1 MRLALCTFILPILS
15 SSFVFVHAA
24 FPTSLLYQSPTG
36 LFLENI
42 AVRASS
48 QLLLTSGVSPTLHSL
63 DPRARTTPNLNLTL
77 QEVYTFPNATA
88 LTGIAEYAP
97 DVFAVVACILDGRT
111 EERGSVVVW
120 RVDFTHPTL
129 PTPQLANS
137 TDANGLSAVPV
148 PGLPDVVL
156 VADSA
161 AGAVYAVN
169 MRTGDVSLAIQA
181 PLLGGSATESLGIN
195 GLHVH
200 DGFLYA
206 TNSGR
211 GTFVRAPIAILHDHL
226 HNSSVTITR
235 NAAFEVIGV
244 LPPDAPA
251 NSAFDDFAFD
261 ERGRAWVTVHPGAL
275 SLFTPQKNGSWVQEN
290 AAGDPEGSY
299 AVFVEPTSAAFG
311 RGGLGMEKTLYV
323 VTEGGQICWSGLRCV
338 FRRRREDVSG
348 PSCASFV
355 VHRFLAV

>member
-1 MRLALCTFILPILS
+1 MRLVLRVCTFTFTILS
-15 SSFVFVHAA
+15 SSWPSFVNARA
-24 FPTSLLYQSPTG
+24 TFPTSLLYQSPTG

-48 QLLLTSGVSPTLHSL
+48 QLLLTSGVSPTLHTL
-63 DPRARTTPNLNLTL
+63 DPRTVTPNATL
-77 QEVYTFPNATA
+77 EEVYTFPNATG

-111 EERGSVVVW
+111 EERGSVIVW
-120 RVDFTHPTL
+120 RVDFTHGHHPTSTL
-129 PTPQLANS
+129 PVTVDPIARILNS

-161 AGAVYAVN
+161 AGAVYAVD
-169 MRTGDVSLAIQA
+169 MRTGRVSVAIQA

-211 GTFVRAPIAILHDHL
+211 GTFVRAPLAIHL
-226 HNSSVTITR
+226 HNSSITITR

-244 LPPDAPA
+244 LPPDAPP

-261 ERGRAWVTVHPGAL
+261 DKGRAWVSVHPGAL
-275 SLFTPQKNGSWVQEN
+275 SLFTPHTHENGTQSWVQEN

-299 AVFVEPTSAAFG
+299 AVFVEPTAAAFG
-311 RGGLGMEKTLYV
+311 RGDGLGMEEEKTKLYV
-323 VTEGGQICWSGLRCV
+323 VTEGKAV
-338 FRRRREDVSG
+338 ARE
-348 PSCASFV
+348 
-355 VHRFLAV
+355 

>member
-1 MRLALCTFILPILS
+1 MRLAFCTFTFTILS
-15 SSFVFVHAA
+15 TSSFIHGVLVKAA

-48 QLLLTSGVSPTLHSL
+48 QLLLTSGVSPTLHTL
-63 DPRARTTPNLNLTL
+63 DPHTPNATL
-77 QEVYTFPNATA
+77 EEVYTFPNATA

-129 PTPQLANS
+129 PVTVKPIARIPNS

-211 GTFVRAPIAILHDHL
+211 GTFLRAPIASIHDHL
-226 HNSSVTITR
+226 HNFSVTLATK
-235 NAAFEVIGV
+235 AAFEVIGV
-244 LPPDAPA
+244 LPPDAPP

-261 ERGRAWVTVHPGAL
+261 EKGRAWVTVHPGAL
-275 SLFTPQKNGSWVQEN
+275 ALFTPQKNGSWPWVQEN

-311 RGGLGMEKTLYV
+311 RGFGMEETLYV
-323 VTEGGQICWSGLRCV
+323 VTEGGQIQGKGC
-338 FRRRREDVSG
+338 
-348 PSCASFV
+348 
-355 VHRFLAV
+355 

>member
-1 MRLALCTFILPILS
+1 MRLVLRVCTLAFTILSTS
-15 SSFVFVHAA
+15 SSFIHGVLVNAT
-24 FPTSLLYQSPTG
+24 FPTSLLYQSRTG

-48 QLLLTSGVSPTLHSL
+48 QLLLTSGVSPTLHTL
-63 DPRARTTPNLNLTL
+63 DPRIGTTPNLNLTL

-120 RVDFTHPTL
+120 RIDFTITVKPIARL
-129 PTPQLANS
+129 PNS

-169 MRTGDVSLAIQA
+169 MRTGRVSVATPPPT
-181 PLLGGSATESLGIN
+181 PLLGGSATESLSLGIN

-200 DGFLYA
+200 EGFLYA

-211 GTFVRAPIAILHDHL
+211 GTFVRAPIAIHDHQ
-226 HNSSVTITR
+226 HNSSVTLAR
-235 NAAFEVIGV
+235 NGAFEVIGV
-244 LPPDAPA
+244 LPPDAPV

-311 RGGLGMEKTLYV
+311 RGLGTGMEEKTKLYV
-323 VTEGGQICWSGLRCV
+323 VTEGGQGGKAVLA
-338 FRRRREDVSG
+338 RE
-348 PSCASFV
+348 
-355 VHRFLAV
+355 

>member
-1 MRLALCTFILPILS
+1 MRLAIALCTLAFTILS
-15 SSFVFVHAA
+15 SLFKLVHALA
-24 FPTSLLYQSPTG
+24 TFPTSLLYQSPTG

-48 QLLLTSGVSPTLHSL
+48 QLLLTSGVSPTLHTL
-63 DPRARTTPNLNLTL
+63 DPRTVTPNATLNL

-120 RVDFTHPTL
+120 RVDFTRGHPTL
-129 PTPQLANS
+129 AVVAEPIARIPNS

-169 MRTGDVSLAIQA
+169 MRTGDVSLVIRDV
-181 PLLGGSATESLGIN
+181 LLGGSTTESLGIN
-195 GLHVH
+195 GLHMH

-211 GTFVRAPIAILHDHL
+211 GDVPP
-226 HNSSVTITR
+226 NG
-235 NAAFEVIGV
+235 AFEVIGV

-275 SLFTPQKNGSWVQEN
+275 ALFTPHKNGSWPWVQEN
-290 AAGDPEGSY
+290 AAGDPEGNY

-323 VTEGGQICWSGLRCV
+323 VTEGK
-338 FRRRREDVSG
+338 
-348 PSCASFV
+348 
-355 VHRFLAV
+355 AVA

>member
-1 MRLALCTFILPILS
+1 MRLALRVCTFTFTILS
-15 SSFVFVHAA
+15 SSSLLVHAA

-48 QLLLTSGVSPTLHSL
+48 QLLLTSGVSPTLHTL
-63 DPRARTTPNLNLTL
+63 DPRNATLHL

-97 DVFAVVACILDGRT
+97 DVFAVVACILDGRR

-120 RVDFTHPTL
+120 RVDFTHGTVHAVARIP
-129 PTPQLANS
+129 NS
-137 TDANGLSAVPV
+137 TDANGLSAVP
-148 PGLPDVVL
+148 GLPDIVL

-169 MRTGDVSLAIQA
+169 MRTGRVSVAIQA

-211 GTFVRAPIAILHDHL
+211 GTFVRAPIAIHL
-226 HNSSVTITR
+226 HNSSVSITTKG
-235 NAAFEVIGV
+235 AFEVIGV
-244 LPPDAPA
+244 LPPDAPP

-275 SLFTPQKNGSWVQEN
+275 ALFTPQKNGSWVQEN

-311 RGGLGMEKTLYV
+311 RGFGMEKMLYV
-323 VTEGGQICWSGLRCV
+323 VTEGGQGGKAV
-338 FRRRREDVSG
+338 ARE
-348 PSCASFV
+348 
-355 VHRFLAV
+355 